1 MRPATRSVNPSRY
14 SSLARRSTVRDRS
27 TRSTFSPLVPS
38 GALRCLIS
46 NTSEFGTSDPRQPL
60 LALVF
65 LPFGQCPPWADGRWG
80 WTEEAVCIFMARSA
94 RVEVFRF
101 SRRVGDSNLFHISC
115 PWEGCFSASQGRK
128 GRESRALFFLRVLF
142 CTKRKRDSH
151 RRCGPPW
158 LPPHSIAAGVHP
170 FPGASLPV
178 MMSLPPCPKAELPR
192 DAVAVGALRVRTQ
205 VRTCGFPSGCGDPDG
220 GRVAVPRGPKVVR
233 RG

>member
-27 TRSTFSPLVPS
+27 TRSTVSPLVPS

-60 LALVF
+60 LALVL

-128 GRESRALFFLRVLF
+128 GRESRSLFFLRVLF

-158 LPPHSIAAGVHP
+158 LPSSFHCGRC
-170 FPGASLPV
+170 ASLSWRFP
-178 MMSLPPCPKAELPR
+178 AGNG
-192 DAVAVGALRVRTQ
+192 VASPLSRSRA
-205 VRTCGFPSGCGDPDG
+205 PSGCGGCRRAARADSSENL
-220 GRVAVPRGPKVVR
+220 RVPFWL
-233 RG
+233 